1 MSNDIPRQPTQK
13 KVQLQ
18 LQNKFKGAGTFHS
31 AGQSKEGNLVLALPS
46 IRFSWNFYQ
55 IICGTKYV

>member
-1 MSNDIPRQPTQK
+1 MSNDIPRQPTQN

-31 AGQSKEGNLVLALPS
+31 AGQSKEGKLVLALLS
-46 IRFSWNFYQ
+46 IWLLWNFYKV
-55 IICGTKYV
+55 ISDTKNE

>member
-1 MSNDIPRQPTQK
+1 MSNDIPRQPTQN

-31 AGQSKEGNLVLALPS
+31 AGQSKQGNLVFALPS
-46 IRFSWNFYQ
+46 IQFSWNFYQ
-55 IICGTKYV
+55 IISDTKYE